1 MSILAV
7 RIRVRAP
14 VTRTVGMPLS
24 GALAAFPLTLEKE
37 SAAPGAG
44 APTSPPRPWAV
55 GELPALEQAVARRS
69 GAAIRRASLRIV
81 FTSFRRSCV
90 RRRQA
95 GELGSPAL
103 PEELLGVPGDLSGEV
118 ADVDAALPGERR
130 VGRRDVEGLVPAAT
144 GILWGQVRRIGLSEE
159 PIGRD
164 ARRGGAEPV
173 APRVRQGAGERD
185 VEAEVEPGRQLVRT
199 LAVTV
204 HHPADVE
211 PLAEDRS
218 HAIS

>member
-7 RIRVRAP
+7 RIRLRSP
-14 VTRTVGMPLS
+14 LTTTVGMPLS

-44 APTSPPRPWAV
+44 APASPPRPCAV

-81 FTSFRRSCV
+81 FTSFRRACG

-103 PEELLGVPGDLSGEV
+103 PRELLGVPGGLSGEV
-118 ADVDAALPGERR
+118 AEVDAALPGERR
-130 VGRRDVEGLVPAAT
+130 VGRRDVNGPSAAAT
-144 GILWGQVRRIGLSEE
+144 GLLWGQVRRIGLSEE
-159 PIGRD
+159 PIGREG
-164 ARRGGAEPV
+164 RRGGAEPA
-173 APRVRQGAGERD
+173 APRARQ
-185 VEAEVEPGRQLVRT
+185 
-199 LAVTV
+199 
-204 HHPADVE
+204 
-211 PLAEDRS
+211 S
-218 HAIS
+218 